1 MSVTNK
7 AFKFRLYPNQTQR
20 EMFAKTF
27 GCTRFIWNKMLADK
41 IAYYEEHKKKLNTTP
56 AQYKGEY
63 EWLKEVDSL
72 ALANTQLD
80 LQSAY
85 QNFFRDPKIGF
96 PKFKSKHRG
105 HNSYT
110 TNNQKGSIRI
120 EGKRIKLPKIGF
132 VRVVQHRQ
140 IPDTHKIKSCTISL
154 APSGKYYVS
163 ILTEY
168 GHEPP
173 TPTLD
178 RRKALGLDYS
188 SPSCYVDSQ
197 GAEAGRPRFYREAE
211 ARLAREQRKLSKM
224 QKGSANYR
232 KQKKRVAVAH
242 EHVANQRKDWIHK
255 KSKELADNWD
265 YVCVEDINLRGMAG
279 SLKLGK
285 STNDN
290 GFGMFRTILAYKMA
304 DRGKKFIK
312 IDKWFPSSK
321 VCNECGMVHDL
332 RLSDREWTCDCGTHH
347 QRDIN
352 AAINIR
358 NEGLRTVA

>member
-1 MSVTNK
+1 MVKNR
-7 AFKFRLYPNQTQR
+7 AYKFRLCPNSEQR
-20 EMFAKTF
+20 IYFAKTF

-41 IAYYEEHKKKLNTTP
+41 IAYYEEHKKKLNVTP
-56 AQYKGEY
+56 AQYKVEY

-72 ALANTQLD
+72 ALANTQLN

-85 QNFFRDPKIGF
+85 KNFFRDKSVGF
-96 PKFKSKHRG
+96 PKFKSKHRDKD
-105 HNSYT
+105 SYT
-110 TNNQKGSIRI
+110 TNNQGNNIRI
-120 EGKRIKLPKIGF
+120 ENKHIKLPKIGF

-154 APSGKYYVS
+154 TPSGKYFIS

-168 GHEPP
+168 EHEPP

-178 RRKALGLDYS
+178 KGKALGLDYS
-188 SPSCYVDSQ
+188 SPSFYVDSQ
-197 GAEAGRPRFYREAE
+197 GEEAGRPRFYREAE
-211 ARLAREQRKLSKM
+211 ARLSREQRRLSKM
-224 QKGSANYR
+224 RKGSANYR
-232 KQKKRVAVAH
+232 KQKKRVAITH

-255 KSKELADNWD
+255 KSKELADKWD
-265 YVCVEDINLRGMAG
+265 YICVEDINLRGMAR

-290 GFGMFRTILAYKMA
+290 GFGMFRTVLAYKMA

-312 IDKWFPSSK
+312 IDKLFPSSK
-321 VCNECGMVHDL
+321 TCSHCGMIHDL
-332 RLSDREWTCDCGTHH
+332 RLSDREWTCDCGAKH
-347 QRDIN
+347 QRDVN

-358 NEGLRTVA
+358 NEGLRMVA